1 MSYDGNDDGIR
12 NGHYAAPGNRLSG
25 VEIAPVTRRSGAVPQ
40 IIAPAPVPPRRW
52 RRFASYAVAGG
63 IAASALGAGVRPW
76 LQPRTVVA
84 ATSLSDVAAPRQ
96 VTTTQPEQ
104 QTIGEVTLPATVEA
118 FQSARLFSRVS
129 GYVKAWHAEIG
140 QDVKAGDL
148 LVEIDTPE
156 LDQELMQARADLG
169 ISQAAVT
176 QAEAELTESI
186 AALDQAKADRVRSQA
201 DVELANSRLKRREV
215 LLGKQAATQ
224 EEFDTAVRDRDA
236 RKAEVTASDATITRQ
251 VAAVGTRRAVIE
263 SRKAAVESAEA
274 NVRRLEELQSFQK
287 VVAPFNGVVTQRT
300 AEVGNLVTAGN
311 SAANEALYQLAQTDR
326 VRVQVAV
333 PQSEAAGVTVG
344 SEVVVRVPEHPDHT
358 VSAVVTRTSRSV
370 DPTTRTLLAEIELP
384 NSAELFPPGIYAEV
398 AIATRSPESTW
409 LVPTNTVRMQVDG
422 PHVVFATDR
431 GQLQVRP
438 VRLGRDF
445 GRSVAVL
452 EGVTGSERLVVNPTD
467 DLRDGM
473 SVSVEQPKTPP
484 AVAAR

>member
-1 MSYDGNDDGIR
+1 
-12 NGHYAAPGNRLSG
+12 
-25 VEIAPVTRRSGAVPQ
+25 
-40 IIAPAPVPPRRW
+40 
-52 RRFASYAVAGG
+52 
-63 IAASALGAGVRPW
+63 
-76 LQPRTVVA
+76 
-84 ATSLSDVAAPRQ
+84 
-96 VTTTQPEQ
+96 
-104 QTIGEVTLPATVEA
+104 
-118 FQSARLFSRVS
+118 
-129 GYVKAWHAEIG
+129 
-140 QDVKAGDL
+140 
-148 LVEIDTPE
+148 
-156 LDQELMQARADLG
+156 
-169 ISQAAVT
+169 
-176 QAEAELTESI
+176 
-186 AALDQAKADRVRSQA
+186 
-201 DVELANSRLKRREV
+201 
-215 LLGKQAATQ
+215 
-224 EEFDTAVRDRDA
+224 
-236 RKAEVTASDATITRQ
+236 VTASDATITRQ

-287 VVAPFNGVVTQRT
+287 VVAPFNGVVTQRA

-311 SAANEALYQLAQTDR
+311 STASEALYQLAQTDR

-333 PQSEAAGVTVG
+333 PQSEAAGVTAG

-384 NSAELFPPGIYAEV
+384 NASELFPPGIYAEV
-398 AIATRSPESTW
+398 AVATRSPESTW

-473 SVSVEQPKTPP
+473 SVSVAEPKTPP